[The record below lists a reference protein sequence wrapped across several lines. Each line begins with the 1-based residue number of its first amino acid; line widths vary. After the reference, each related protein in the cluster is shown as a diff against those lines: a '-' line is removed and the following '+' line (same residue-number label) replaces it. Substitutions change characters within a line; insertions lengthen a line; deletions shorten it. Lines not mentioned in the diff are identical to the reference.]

1 MRWVTYV
8 LILALAGLQY
18 SLWMGKGGWGDMQQ
32 LAKQAEQQQQANM
45 QLNACNRALEAEVQ
59 DLAEG
64 SDAIAEIARVDLGYV
79 QDGETFYRFVYVQD
93 NQE

>member
-8 LILALAGLQY
+8 LLLALIGLQY
-18 SLWMGKGGWGDMQQ
+18 SLWIGKGGWGDMQQ
-32 LAKQAEQQQQANM
+32 LAKQAEQQQQANT
-45 QLNACNRALEAEVQ
+45 LLDARNRALEAEVQ

-79 QDGETFYRFVYVQD
+79 QDGETFYRFVYVQG
-93 NQE
+93 QE